1 MNGRGGRGTEFG
13 MPIVI
18 EDLADGVTK
27 VVLSGRIDIAGSAEI
42 ETPMSVVGGSSK
54 AVIVDLSGVSFMA
67 SLGLRSI
74 VLSGKTVMRRGGT
87 MALLAPQPA
96 VEEVITISGIDE
108 LFTIYRDEAA
118 AIAAVTPPSH

>member
-1 MNGRGGRGTEFG
+1 

-18 EDLADGVTK
+18 EDLAGGITK

-42 ETPMSVVGGSSK
+42 DMPMSVVGGSSR
-54 AVIVDLSGVSFMA
+54 AVVVDLSGVNFIS

-74 VLSGKTVMRRGGT
+74 VLAGKTVMRRGGT

-96 VEEVITISGIDE
+96 VEEVITTSGIDE
-108 LFTIYRDEAA
+108 LFLIFRDEPA
-118 AIAAVTPPSH
+118 AIAAVTPSPS